1 MELQTAM
8 IDPRK
13 LIPHPEN
20 PRGEINENEDQI
32 ISLAGDIAKHG
43 IIEPLVATSGL
54 VLLAGHRRR
63 VAAIR
68 AGLTLVPVVFRDLA
82 AKELPEEFFYAENGH
97 RESLSPLEEA
107 RLFISLKTKYSKQWK
122 RDCSVADLAR
132 QINVAKHTVSMRM
145 AILNLPERVQ
155 KLFHVGEIPM
165 NAAQQLSRMMKW
177 PEEVE
182 KIADKMV
189 TRQITLKGLDAIVTR
204 RMKAL
209 NLSDDAKAQFER
221 EPRLERIVKNRV
233 AEGTYTPSLTREIVL
248 ENLGAKRGQISLFDV
263 RVVMES
269 TCCSCGMANEPSVC
283 LTCPLPR
290 FVNGLIGRS
299 NGGDD
304 ARI

>member
-1 MELQTAM
+1 MV
-8 IDPRK
+8 DPRT
-13 LIPHPEN
+13 LVPHPDN
-20 PRGEINENEDQI
+20 PRGDIDENQDQI

-43 IIEPLVATSGL
+43 VIEPLVASSGL

-68 AGLTLVPVVFRDLA
+68 AGLTLVPVVFRDLQG
-82 AKELPEEFFYAENGH
+82 KELPEEFFYAENGH

-107 RLFISLKTKYSKQWK
+107 RLFVSLRKKYSKQWK

-132 QINVAKHTVSMRM
+132 QINVTKHTVTMRM
-145 AILNLPERVQ
+145 AILDLPARVQ
-155 KLFHVGEIPM
+155 KLFHNGEIPM
-165 NAAQQLSRMMKW
+165 NASHQLSRMMKW

-189 TRQITLKGLDAIVTR
+189 IRQITLKGLDAIVTR

-209 NLSDDAKAQFER
+209 NLSDDAKAQLDR
-221 EPRLERIVKNRV
+221 EPRIERIVKNNY
-233 AEGTYTPSLTREIVL
+233 AEGIYTPSLTRDVVL
-248 ENLGAKRGQISLFDV
+248 ENLSKKRGKVSLFDV

-269 TCCSCGMANEPSVC
+269 TCCSCGMANEKSVC

-304 ARI
+304 AVV